1 MQLQTEWGIVLSIIA
16 LVATA
21 LGAVWAV
28 GNTTGGMKTEVRV
41 LKESNAKLQGEVE
54 AMQVQLAKGD
64 TRFAILTHSVEGMK
78 TTLDEIKTLLTDGPR
93 PARARRRQDDDGDE
107 EA

>member
-1 MQLQTEWGIVLSIIA
+1 MQTEWGIVLSIIA

-54 AMQVQLAKGD
+54 AMQAQLAKGD
-64 TRFAILTHSVEGMK
+64 TRFAILAQSMKGME
-78 TTLDEIKTLLTDGPR
+78 TTLGEIKTMLADGAR
-93 PARARRRQDDDGDE
+93 PARARRRSDDEGDE

>member
-1 MQLQTEWGIVLSIIA
+1 MQTEWGIVLSIIA
-16 LVATA
+16 PVATA

-54 AMQVQLAKGD
+54 AMQAQLAKGD
-64 TRFAILTHSVEGMK
+64 TRFAILAQSMKGMEA
-78 TTLDEIKTLLTDGPR
+78 TLGEIKTMLSDGARPR
-93 PARARRRQDDDGDE
+93 GSRRQDEDAEGDE
-107 EA
+107 A